1 MKFNWEEFVNRN
13 ISIMMH
19 ENYGVVY
26 GKKNDDQ
33 PPLYEISVKSG
44 KLVKVFDDGL
54 LLETIRD
61 NNIVQTWVPFS
72 SIKTVDIF

>member
-1 MKFNWEEFVNRN
+1 MNFSWEKFINRN
-13 ISIMMH
+13 ISVVLH
-19 ENYGVVY
+19 ENFGVVY

-33 PPLYEISVKSG
+33 PPLYEISVKTG
-44 KLVKVFDDGL
+44 KLTEVFDDGI

-61 NNIVQTWVPFS
+61 NNIVQSWIPFK